1 MANLLLIVF
10 INFVGIGA
18 LIPVLPFT
26 VIDGLGHSEI
36 VMTALL
42 ASFSFAMFVANPV
55 LGRMSDRLGRRP
67 VLLLSLGV
75 GTVAHLWF
83 AFSNDIMQMFAARL
97 IAGLAAGNIGVI
109 QAIIADQTSPR
120 ERATRMG
127 FLGAAIGAGFVIG
140 PALGGILGGIGSGPV
155 HQTPFLIAAAFSALS
170 FILAVRLKETST
182 LSRLVVTQG
191 LFSDYVKAVLSGQIG
206 WYAASFFFLSLA
218 FAQVEASYVF
228 LVRDV
233 LGFGVRQTGWLFTYI
248 GVLII
253 LVQGGLISRAVMRF
267 GEIKTIIA
275 GVALLASGQLLTAVL
290 AFGDALG
297 LAIVLGPILLSTT
310 LVCVGFAF
318 TNPTLTASASKAAS
332 ARDMGGSLGF
342 IQGCGSMGQVL
353 GLVSAGPFYAFG
365 GGMASFGFGAAVTC
379 CLLVFIL
386 MMLSRQRRQ
395 QKMTDGVC

>member
-155 HQTPFLIAAAFSALS
+155 HQMPFLIAAAFSVLS
-170 FILAVRLKETST
+170 LILAVRLKETGT
-182 LSRLVVTQG
+182 VSRPAITQG
-191 LFSDYVKAVLSGQIG
+191 VFSDYRKIVLSSQIG
-206 WYAASFFFLSLA
+206 WYVASFFCLNLA
-218 FAQVEASYVF
+218 FAQVEASYVL

-233 LGFGVRQTGWLFTYI
+233 LGFGARQTGWLFAYI

-253 LVQGGLISRAVMRF
+253 IVQGGFISRTVLRF
-267 GEIKTIIA
+267 GENKVMIV
-275 GVALLASGQLLTAVL
+275 GVALLASGQLLTVAI
-290 AFGDALG
+290 AFGDACGLVIGLG
-297 LAIVLGPILLSTT
+297 LILLSTT

-332 ARDMGGSLGF
+332 AQHMGGSLGF
-342 IQGCGSMGQVL
+342 IQGCGSIGQVL
-353 GLVSAGPFYAFG
+353 GLVSAGPFYAFAG
-365 GGMASFGFGAAVTC
+365 GVASFGFGAAVTC
-379 CLLVFIL
+379 FLLVLIL
-386 MMLSRQRRQ
+386 MMFSHQRRQ
-395 QKMTDGVC
+395 QKMASGTG